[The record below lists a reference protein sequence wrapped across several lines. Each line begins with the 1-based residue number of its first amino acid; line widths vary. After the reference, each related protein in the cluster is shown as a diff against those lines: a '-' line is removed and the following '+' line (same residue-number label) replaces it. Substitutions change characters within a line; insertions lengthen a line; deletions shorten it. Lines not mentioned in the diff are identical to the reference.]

1 MFRVARQFLTTACD
15 VIRRCNGLNWKFFFP
30 RKNRALA
37 QRLLIDLQFWRR
49 FVSNSP
55 QSSFD
60 FLLGRLPLNE
70 DHLFS
75 DASSSYGM
83 GGVFMFA
90 KFNKRKFKIDG
101 LFWQLSWEGWRR
113 QAANNKVCPGAAGI
127 NTAEFL
133 AALIT
138 CETFAPYCSERI
150 TELAIDNFTAKSWL
164 DRARCTRFPSDLCA
178 QGVHSYM
185 LEQNMTIRTRWFVRR
200 QWDCGRVIEK
210 TVPHI
215 HRCLQC

>member
-1 MFRVARQFLTTACD
+1 MFRVARQFLSSTCD
-15 VIRRCNGLNWKFFFP
+15 VIRFCNAMNWKFFFP

-37 QRLLIDLQFWRR
+37 QRFLIDLQFWRR

-70 DHLFS
+70 DQLFS

-83 GGVFMFA
+83 AGVLMFA

-101 LFWQLSWEGWRR
+101 LFWQLSWEEWRR
-113 QAANNKVCPGAAGI
+113 HAANNTVCPGASGI

-133 AALIT
+133 AALI
-138 CETFAPYCSERI
+138 
-150 TELAIDNFTAKSWL
+150 K
-164 DRARCTRFPSDLCA
+164 
-178 QGVHSYM
+178 
-185 LEQNMTIRTRWFVRR
+185 
-200 QWDCGRVIEK
+200 
-210 TVPHI
+210 
-215 HRCLQC
+215 